1 MAIIKGISKV
11 NKDLIEIDAYEFLK
25 EFTDIGEEVIDIF
38 NNKMFYYDPS
48 CRSFM
53 TTGMKYINELTS
65 CFTLLAMGHYMEIEL
80 LVKALFPGKES
91 KNVSTKELLDKIRFI
106 NKEFDD
112 ACYSFISCLDK
123 EVGNK

>member
-53 TTGMKYINELTS
+53 TTGMRYINELTS
-65 CFTLLAMGHYMEIEL
+65 CFTLIAMGHYMEIEL
-80 LVKALFPGKES
+80 LVDALFPGKEF
-91 KNVSTKELLDKIRFI
+91 KDVSAEELLDKIRFV
-106 NKEFDD
+106 NREFDN
-112 ACYSFISCLDK
+112 ACYNFISCLDK